1 LDILR
6 FAGNSARMKAS
17 AGGVLLACGVL
28 CCACGGASGTIQ
40 LTASGEALAL
50 GGYAFPPASA
60 DATAFVD
67 GWEVRF
73 SKLLVTVDHITLS
86 ENPDAVPTDQSQT
99 GRLVAQ
105 LDGPWAV
112 DLHRGGPLTGKGGSD
127 EQAIELGTLDRQNA
141 AGGGTL
147 DAGVRYA
154 FGFST
159 VPAIDSAKR
168 VALDAADPDY
178 ADMIAQGYTVLY
190 IGTATFRGSAC
201 TSTDPSFD
209 FTQLPAQVD
218 FRLGFRSP
226 TSYVNCQNPDN
237 DPAVAFG
244 HEEHQRGVQVRANQ
258 VVTAQLTVHSDH
270 PFWESII
277 HDSPA
282 HFDQLAALARPGPDG
297 RFSVSLTDAVGVD
310 FTAFRFNGKPLPWRA
325 CVTSYTPPN
334 TAPQMGFDSGTVPHN
349 PSGDPAHTLR
359 DYADFATY
367 NQSTQGHLNSDGLCF
382 VRRGYT
388 SAP

>member
-1 LDILR
+1 
-6 FAGNSARMKAS
+6 MKAT
-17 AGGVLLACGVL
+17 AARVMLAHCLVL
-28 CCACGGASGTIQ
+28 CACGGESGTIQ
-40 LTASGEALAL
+40 LTASGESLAL

-60 DATAFVD
+60 DAPAFVD

-73 SKLLVTVDHITLS
+73 DKVLVTLDHATLS
-86 ENPDAVPTDQSQT
+86 ENPDAVPTDQSRS

-105 LDGPWAV
+105 LDGPWAI
-112 DLHRGGPLTGKGGSD
+112 DLHRGGPITGKGGSD
-127 EQAIELGTLDRQNA
+127 EQAIELGTIDAQNA
-141 AGGGTL
+141 VGGGAL

-154 FGFST
+154 LGFST
-159 VPAIDSAKR
+159 VPASASAKR

-178 ADMIAQGYTVLY
+178 AEMIAKGYVVLY
-190 IGTATFRGSAC
+190 IGTATFHGTAC

-209 FTQLPAQVD
+209 FSQLPAQVD

-226 TSYVNCQNPDN
+226 TSYLNCQNPDN
-237 DPAVAFG
+237 DPATPFG
-244 HEEHQRGVQVRANQ
+244 QEEHQRGVQVRANQ
-258 VVTAQLTVHSDH
+258 VVTAQLTVHTDH
-270 PFWESII
+270 PFWESIV

-297 RFSVSLTDAVGVD
+297 RFAVSLDDAVGVD
-310 FTAFRFNGKPLPWRA
+310 YTAFRLGAKPLPWRA

-334 TAPQMGFDSGTVPHN
+334 SAPQMGFDGGTVPHN

-359 DYADFATY
+359 DYADYATY

-388 SAP
+388 SPP